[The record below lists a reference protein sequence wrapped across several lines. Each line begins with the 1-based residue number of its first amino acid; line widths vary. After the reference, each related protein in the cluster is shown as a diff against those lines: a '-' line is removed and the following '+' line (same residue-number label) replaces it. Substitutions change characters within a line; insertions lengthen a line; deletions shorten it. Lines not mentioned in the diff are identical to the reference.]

1 MRYQS
6 SKTIL
11 VIEDDDISRH
21 LFLNSL
27 TAEGFRTIGA
37 ENGTIGILQTQKYL
51 PDLIICD
58 LLMPGMDGYDVL
70 TTLRKDPLTAIIP
83 FIFLTANNST
93 ASIRKGM
100 ELGADDY
107 LSKPVTINKLLTAIT
122 VRLEKHSLLR
132 YFYGKN
138 SDLVSEVSQN
148 IEKSQFAFPKIPH
161 LQKVFDYIEA
171 HYHEGI
177 TLSDVAQA
185 VDYSP
190 AYLTHQV
197 SQQTGK
203 SINAWIVKRRMAAA
217 CYLLKQTNLT
227 IEEIATKIGYQNTC
241 YFSRQFSQHHHKISP
256 KTWRQK
262 NQLPDIAA
270 HRKQQFIKSKT
281 QFNPRISC

>member
-1 MRYQS
+1 MSYQS

-21 LFLNSL
+21 LFLDSL
-27 TAEGFRTIGA
+27 QAEGFTTIGA
-37 ENGTIGILQTQKYL
+37 ENGEIGILQTQKYL

-70 TTLRKDPLTAIIP
+70 TTLRQDHLTAVIP

-107 LSKPVTINKLLTAIT
+107 LSKPITINELLTAIT
-122 VRLEKHSLLR
+122 VRLEKYSLLR
-132 YFYGKN
+132 CLYAKN
-138 SDLVSEVSQN
+138 SDLISEVSQN
-148 IEKSQFAFPKIPH
+148 TEKSQFTFPNIPH

-177 TLSDVAQA
+177 TLSDVAKA
-185 VDYSP
+185 VDYSS

-203 SINAWIVKRRMAAA
+203 SVNAWIVKRRLAAA

-241 YFSRQFSQHHHKISP
+241 HFSRQFSQHHHKISP

-262 NQLPDIAA
+262 NQLPDVAA
-270 HRKQQFIKSKT
+270 HRKRRFIKSKS
-281 QFNPRISC
+281 QFNPLIPC